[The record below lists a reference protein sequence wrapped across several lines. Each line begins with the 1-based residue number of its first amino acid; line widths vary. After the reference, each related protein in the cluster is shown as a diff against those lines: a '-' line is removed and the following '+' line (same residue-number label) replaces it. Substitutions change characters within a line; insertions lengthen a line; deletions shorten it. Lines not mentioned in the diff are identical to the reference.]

1 MERERDEDE
10 IILAGEIAM
19 SQFQEFLEQ
28 VPTDE
33 ELLES
38 EKQLS
43 SRLVVGFYAE
53 AGVQRVRCEA

>member
-1 MERERDEDE
+1 M
-10 IILAGEIAM
+10 AGEIAM

-28 VPTDE
+28 FPTDE

-43 SRLVVGFYAE
+43 FRLVVGFYAE